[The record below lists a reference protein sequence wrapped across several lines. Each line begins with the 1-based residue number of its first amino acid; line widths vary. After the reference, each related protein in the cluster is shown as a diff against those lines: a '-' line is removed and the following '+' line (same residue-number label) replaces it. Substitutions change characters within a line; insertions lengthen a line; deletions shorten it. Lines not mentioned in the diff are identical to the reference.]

1 MLKVLDMKKLSD
13 MGFTRD
19 GPDYVCTEIVDGERK
34 VLFRIYAGSPYIR
47 HAKTAATSE
56 YQLKKVYEWTI
67 NKQIVWEDW

>member
-47 HAKTAATSE
+47 LAKTAGTSE
-56 YQLKKVYEWTI
+56 
-67 NKQIVWEDW
+67 